1 MALLL
6 QISQKLSQGFS
17 VLWSRYPNKSAKKDA
32 LKAYGQ
38 VVTTPEIDAEVHRG
52 LDWQIP
58 HWETL
63 EWYHPPYL
71 ATYLR
76 QERFRDEPPPPKK
89 VTVSPTIGRRTEDAI
104 KHQNV
109 TAQIQF
115 LVQRGMSL
123 EEAKRQVYKELKWIK
138 E

>member
-1 MALLL
+1 MALLFQL
-6 QISQKLSQGFS
+6 TQKLSQGFS

-32 LKAYGQ
+32 QKAYGQ
-38 VVTTPEIDAEVHRG
+38 VVTSPEIDAEVHRG

-58 HWETL
+58 HWQTL
-63 EWYHPPYL
+63 DWYHPPYL

-89 VTVSPTIGRRTEDAI
+89 VTISPAIGRRLEDAI
-104 KHQNV
+104 KQQDAV
-109 TAQIQF
+109 SQIQF
-115 LVQRGMSL
+115 LISRGMSP
-123 EEAKRQVYKELKWIK
+123 EDAKRQVYRELGWIK

>member
-1 MALLL
+1 MALLFQL
-6 QISQKLSQGFS
+6 TQKLSQGFS
-17 VLWSRYPNKSAKKDA
+17 VLWARYPNKSAKKDA
-32 LKAYGQ
+32 QKAYGQ
-38 VVTTPEIDAEVHRG
+38 VVTSPEIDAEVHRG

-76 QERFRDEPPPPKK
+76 KERFRDEPPTKK
-89 VTVSPTIGRRTEDAI
+89 VTLSPTIGRRHEDAI
-104 KHQNV
+104 KQQNV
-109 TAQIQF
+109 TAQIQC
-115 LVQRGMSL
+115 LVNRGMSL
-123 EEAKRQVYKELKWIK
+123 EDAKRHVYLEQGWIK